1 MIRLLDHALI
11 VLLLV
16 VAPAWGARE
25 YRWLVREIR
34 GGNTAAR
41 LREYRSTV
49 LLQWGLSAALLTWW
63 WYAGRSLSPLGLALP
78 MGIRT
83 LVGVV
88 LTAVLLGLLAMQW
101 RAISRLEGSGLD
113 RLRRQVV
120 SVAELM
126 PHTEQEYR
134 WFKILSVTA
143 GICEE
148 LVFRGFMIWY
158 LAHWMPMWLAAIAGG
173 VVFGLA
179 HWYQGTAGVIKTGI
193 TGIVMGMLYVATGSL
208 LWPAILHAA
217 IDLQGGAAG
226 RKVLL
231 SPQVSGEQ

>member
-1 MIRLLDHALI
+1 
-11 VLLLV
+11 
-16 VAPAWGARE
+16 
-25 YRWLVREIR
+25 
-34 GGNTAAR
+34 
-41 LREYRSTV
+41 
-49 LLQWGLSAALLTWW
+49 
-63 WYAGRSLSPLGLALP
+63 
-78 MGIRT
+78 
-83 LVGVV
+83 
-88 LTAVLLGLLAMQW
+88 MQW

-158 LAHWMPMWLAAIAGG
+158 LAHWMPMWLAALVGG

-193 TGIVMGMLYVATGSL
+193 TGIIMGALYVATGSL
-208 LWPAILHAA
+208 LWPAIVHAA
-217 IDLQGGAAG
+217 IDIQGGAAG

-231 SPQVSGEQ
+231 SSPEYAVRSEG